1 MTPDIHPHWTST
13 DSGNTTPTPPPAPS
27 SREEDSFF
35 PIEGDEPE
43 VGGPSSKQEHHHVQ
57 IAGGKQSS
65 LFLVLSLIS
74 LGAAS
79 VGIVFYQGVNR
90 IRADLLEEMA
100 ADSVIEIGQSTFSP
114 ASLTVEAGKLLEWK
128 NTGSGNQELRSDQL
142 DESGSPFLATP
153 TIPAG
158 TSFRFRVPPS
168 LGGTMLTVRSSFN
181 PLMSIAITVD
191 PAKEVA
197 SSSSAGGT
205 PAEPRPETATLPVA
219 PSQPSTP
226 STPPTLPTP
235 SPSPVPLIPSLP
247 SSPSLPSIPSPSPNP
262 SPTPTPAP
270 VLHIGPTETVS
281 QGVWPN
287 QLRINRFTIGSGFA
301 PTIPSP
307 SPIHSAGR
315 TQQQLHP
322 AARRQP
328 DTGPALWILSSLTL
342 ATTLFLFRRKKA
354 F

>member
-1 MTPDIHPHWTST
+1 M
-13 DSGNTTPTPPPAPS
+13 PPPATSP
-27 SREEDSFF
+27 REEDSFF
-35 PIEGDEPE
+35 PMDDDEPE

-65 LFLVLSLIS
+65 LFLILSLIS

-79 VGIVFYQGVNR
+79 LGVVFYQGVNR

-114 ASLTVEAGKLLEWK
+114 ASLIVEAGKLLEWK

-142 DESGSPFLATP
+142 DESGSPVLATP
-153 TIPAG
+153 AIPAG

-181 PLMSIAITVD
+181 PLMTIAITVD

-197 SSSSAGGT
+197 SSSSAGVI
-205 PAEPRPETATLPVA
+205 PAEPQPEIAKEPQPGTAS
-219 PSQPSTP
+219 SQPRRAALDS
-226 STPPTLPTP
+226 
-235 SPSPVPLIPSLP
+235 VPLIPSLP
-247 SSPSLPSIPSPSPNP
+247 SSPPLPSIPSLPSV
-262 SPTPTPAP
+262 PAP
-270 VLHIGPTETVS
+270 VLHIGTTETV
-281 QGVWPN
+281 QQALWPN
-287 QLRINRFTIGSGFA
+287 QLRINRFTVGSSFVPA
-301 PTIPSP
+301 IPSP

-315 TQQQLHP
+315 AQQQLHP

-328 DTGPALWILSSLTL
+328 ETGPALWILASLTL
-342 ATTLFLFRRKKA
+342 GTTLFLFRRKKA
-354 F
+354 PTI